1 MQLIKEFEYTLSSP
15 IKYQFN
21 GEHLETNILYLK
33 APADVH
39 RKIAPKIAQNVMR
52 AFMAQNENFE
62 TKKKDGKKGKKDEE
76 EIQEKKEGEIT
87 KEVIIMLLYSSRVI
101 DIVEFKEEFRELLLS
116 AGICSLNNNVYLST
130 GHLQQIDQR
139 EIDDLMGDY
148 ISNFL
153 LPSVLTQKKKS

>member
-39 RKIAPKIAQNVMR
+39 RKIAPKIAQDLMR
-52 AFMAQNENFE
+52 AFMAQNESFE
-62 TKKKDGKKGKKDEE
+62 AKKKEGKKGKKDEE
-76 EIQEKKEGEIT
+76 EELKEEVGIT
-87 KEVIIMLLYSSRVI
+87 KEAIIMILYSSRVL
-101 DIVEFKEEFRELLLS
+101 DIVEFKEKFRELLLS
-116 AGICSLNNNVYLST
+116 NGICSLNNSVYLST